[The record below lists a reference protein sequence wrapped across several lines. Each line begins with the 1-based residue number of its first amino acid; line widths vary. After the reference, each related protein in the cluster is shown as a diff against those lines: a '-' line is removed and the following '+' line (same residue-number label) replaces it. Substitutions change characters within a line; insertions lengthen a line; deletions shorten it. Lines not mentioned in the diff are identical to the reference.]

1 MNLSSFYAKIPT
13 RSAEKLCLILLLL
26 CGIPGP
32 QDVGAQTSRAASEK
46 NEKTISGQ
54 AFARLLKPH
63 FISEEVQQSRSLKEL
78 DALLGRISAYEYGQS
93 QSGLMELGNWIRDAA
108 ATPSLCREAEIRLL
122 SYLKSNATLASKD
135 YVCRQLSLIG
145 TEASTSQ
152 LSAMLLTPET
162 SDMARYALERI
173 PGDRVNEVLRRRL
186 SGTSGKERIGIINT
200 LGVRRDAAAV
210 AVLKVFLR
218 DGDAATA
225 GAAAAALG
233 TIATLPALAVLSEA
247 RPRATGIQ
255 LYQIL
260 DATLTCA
267 ARLASTGNREAAWK
281 VYQELNR
288 PDQPTMTRIGAL
300 RGMVSIDG
308 EKAISQVLAAL
319 SSQDGKLQAA
329 SIRLL
334 NSLPGENVT
343 SIMME
348 QFPKLSLPG
357 RVQMVSALADRGD
370 RKALPVV
377 VQACHSSEAEL
388 RQAALAGLS
397 KLGDSSVVPLLAE
410 SVVAQEESVREAAR
424 LSLYRLRGAEVDA
437 SILRNLDT
445 APTPVKVELIRALG
459 ERSVES
465 GTQTLFKTTKDPSP
479 EIRRESI
486 RALRD
491 LVGPEDVSA
500 LMEVLS
506 SAKSDQERSEAERAL
521 IAGIRKAEKP
531 DVSPVLTGY
540 ATSNNVP
547 FRGSLLQVLGGLGNN
562 DGLPLLKETLKEDNP
577 DLKRSAILALSE
589 WPSSVPANDLLA
601 IVREDS
607 ALPYQILALRGYIKL
622 VSLPEKRPDPET
634 IKQLNEAMSLAKRPE
649 EKRMVLAVLP
659 QFPCPEALQLAES
672 AGSDKALSKEAKV
685 AVTRVKE
692 ALARKQ

>member
-1 MNLSSFYAKIPT
+1 MNWYSSRREILT
-13 RSAEKLCLILLLL
+13 RRSGIWGVVLVMLCWPLG
-26 CGIPGP
+26 C
-32 QDVGAQTSRAASEK
+32 QNVRAQTHPADPEKIEKVIPSPINDLNSLLAQVASYHF
-46 NEKTISGQ
+46 GQ
-54 AFARLLKPH
+54 DRL
-63 FISEEVQQSRSLKEL
+63 
-78 DALLGRISAYEYGQS
+78 ALVKLGD
-93 QSGLMELGNWIRDAA
+93 WIRDAA

-135 YVCRQLSLIG
+135 FVCRQLSLVG

-152 LSAMLLTPET
+152 LAAMLLTPET

-173 PGDRVNEVLRRRL
+173 PGDSVNGALRRGL
-186 SGTSGKERIGIINT
+186 AETGGKERIGIINT

-210 AVLKVFLR
+210 AVLKVLLR
-218 DGDAATA
+218 DGDAATS

-255 LYQIL
+255 LDQIL
-260 DATLTCA
+260 DATQTCA
-267 ARLASTGNREAAWK
+267 ARLTSTGNREAAWK

-300 RGMVSIDG
+300 RGMVSIGG

-334 NSLPGENVT
+334 NSLPGENMT

-348 QFPKLSLPG
+348 QIPKLSLPAK
-357 RVQMVSALADRGD
+357 VQMVSALADRGD

-388 RQAALAGLS
+388 RQAALAGLG
-397 KLGDSSVVPLLAE
+397 KLGDSSVVPLLTE
-410 SVVAQEESVREAAR
+410 SLVTQEDTVREAAR
-424 LSLYRLRGAEVDA
+424 LSLYRLRGADVDA
-437 SILRNLDT
+437 SILQGLET
-445 APTPVKVELIRALG
+445 APTLVKVELIRALG

-465 GTQTLFKTTKDPSP
+465 ATQTLFKTTKDPSP

-486 RALRD
+486 RALRE
-491 LVGPEDVSA
+491 LAGPQDVPA
-500 LMEVLS
+500 LLEVLS
-506 SAKSDQERSEAERAL
+506 SVKSDQERGEAERAL
-521 IAGIRKAEKP
+521 TAGIRKAESP
-531 DVSPVLTGY
+531 DVFPVLTGY
-540 ATSNNVP
+540 MANDNVP

-562 DGLPLLKETLKEDNP
+562 DGLPLLKKTLKEDNP

-589 WPSSVPANDLLA
+589 WPNSAPANELLA
-601 IVREDS
+601 IAREDS
-607 ALPYQILALRGYIKL
+607 TPTCQILALRGYIKL
-622 VSLPEKRPDPET
+622 VSLPEKRPEPEI
-634 IKQLNEAMSLAKRPE
+634 IKQLNEAMGLAKRPE
-649 EKRMVLAVLP
+649 EKRMILAALP
-659 QFPCPEALQLAES
+659 QFPCPEALQLAEN
-672 AGSDKALSKEAKV
+672 AGSDKALSNEAKL